1 MTYSW
6 TPAPA
11 PQSPAE
17 EVEAQGPKNFLGD
30 LGETGSAP
38 SCRAHGAPLPSPRAP
53 HPRLRAQPCKLCGGP
68 IVPRGAPH
76 APDPRNPPAW
86 HLQVVKGTDGTV
98 GGWRLKAVL
107 CAHLRISEQRS
118 TWLGSPTPHLGAR
131 ALWGH
136 QGTLNAPSASG
147 ISGEMGPLSL
157 PPIPFSSTLSQDG
170 FYRAWPLGRLGGRKK
185 GFLGCSAAH
194 PTFLYSLTP
203 VNAQGCSEPHKDT
216 VSSQPTVK
224 ARVQGV

>member
-1 MTYSW
+1 MGPPFPPRGRPTLGSG
-6 TPAPA
+6 P
-11 PQSPAE
+11 SPA
-17 EVEAQGPKNFLGD
+17 NFAG
-30 LGETGSAP
+30 
-38 SCRAHGAPLPSPRAP
+38 
-53 HPRLRAQPCKLCGGP
+53 GGP

-76 APDPRNPPAW
+76 APVPRNPPAW